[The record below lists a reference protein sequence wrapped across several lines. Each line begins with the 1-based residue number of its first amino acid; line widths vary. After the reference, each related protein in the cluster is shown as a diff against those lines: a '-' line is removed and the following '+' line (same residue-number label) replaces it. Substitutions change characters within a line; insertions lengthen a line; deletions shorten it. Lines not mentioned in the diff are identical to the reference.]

1 MKKTFL
7 SFVILCLNHQIS
19 LRINTQKLFT
29 CNFFLSIVCHQIFI
43 FQLIEILL
51 SSQNTNQTR
60 DTNDSSPNHVE
71 NQSHSHSFQQ
81 TENTQP
87 NFETTNEKS
96 KETEPN
102 ISLENHELPS
112 DQPKGQPM
120 ITRSKVRIYKPKIY
134 LAKRE
139 QKRC

>member
-1 MKKTFL
+1 MQL
-7 SFVILCLNHQIS
+7 LFVPCVSSDFHFSAHRDSPLIS
-19 LRINTQKLFT
+19 
-29 CNFFLSIVCHQIFI
+29 
-43 FQLIEILL
+43 E
-51 SSQNTNQTR
+51 QNTNQTR
-60 DTNDSSPNHVE
+60 DTNDSPPNHVE

-102 ISLENHELPS
+102 IPLENQELPS

-120 ITRSKVRIYKPKIY
+120 TTRSKV
-134 LAKRE
+134 
-139 QKRC
+139 